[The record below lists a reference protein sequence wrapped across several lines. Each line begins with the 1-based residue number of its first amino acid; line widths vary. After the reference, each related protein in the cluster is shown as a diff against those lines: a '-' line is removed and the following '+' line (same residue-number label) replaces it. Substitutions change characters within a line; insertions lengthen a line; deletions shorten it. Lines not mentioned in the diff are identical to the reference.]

1 MSHTPD
7 LVALLD
13 RHRQTD
19 TITRAQFADAADV
32 SQSTADRIFRDGWD
46 HLHHVRLAVQNLPLT
61 VAHDLLTLIAGDR
74 FCVAHRSMSAEGCEG
89 VQGALKIA
97 EAGAE
102 MGMRIVEADADK
114 IRTHDEAAAILA
126 QVNHIRR
133 CCDAVEENNRKLT
146 PRKTA

>member
-32 SQSTADRIFRDGWD
+32 SQSTSDRIFRDGWD
-46 HLHHVRLAVQNLPLT
+46 HLHHVRLAVKNLPLT

-74 FCVAHRSMSAEGCEG
+74 FCVAHRGAELEQCEG
-89 VQGALKIA
+89 VHGAMKIA
-97 EAGAE
+97 KSGAE
-102 MGMRIVEADADK
+102 LGMTILRADSDK
-114 IRTHDEAAAILA
+114 IRTHDEAAEIL
-126 QVNHIRR
+126 QDVNEIRR
-133 CCDAVEENNRKLT
+133 ICDAIEAQNSKLT
-146 PRKTA
+146 PRKAG